1 MDLRIDMEAL
11 TGSTTD
17 PDFIALNDPAAP
29 GSPTEAPPLHGGKGR
44 LLRVAQ
50 PPVLVLGSAGGSG
63 ASTTALGLAAAVR
76 GGDSEKQVWPI
87 AVDATACGGDLAV
100 RGADAAAPASSLQ
113 VWLEFPAPYRERGTS
128 AAGCAG
134 RSSSGAAVL
143 PRTGDPLP
151 GRQSFVSVHRDLVG
165 AGWLPVYDGGA
176 PVSNKGLAP
185 LLADPTVALVIT
197 VAARAD
203 AVNRLRA
210 ALKWLDDNYG
220 HFHLA
225 DAVLVVTQQHSMP
238 VAAATEHVRAHL
250 GKWVRAVTE
259 IPFDL
264 HLAEGGPVSWHRLT
278 GETRAA
284 YARLLGELR

>member
-1 MDLRIDMEAL
+1 MVDLQIDVQAL
-11 TGSTTD
+11 TEGGD
-17 PDFIALNDPAAP
+17 PNFTPLNDPAAP
-29 GSPTEAPPLHGGKGR
+29 GSPMDFPPLHGGKGR
-44 LLRVAQ
+44 LLRVDA

-63 ASTTALGLAAAVR
+63 ASMTALGLASATRGAAEER
-76 GGDSEKQVWPI
+76 VWPI
-87 AVDATACGGDLAV
+87 VVDATACGGDVAV
-100 RGADAAAPASSLQ
+100 RGADVAAPVSSLQ
-113 VWLEFPAPYRERGTS
+113 AWLEFPSVYRERGTS

-134 RSSSGAAVL
+134 WSSSGAAVL

-151 GRQSFVSVHRDLVG
+151 NRHSFVSVHRDLLG

-185 LLADPTVALVIT
+185 LLADPTVALAIT

-225 DAVLVVTQQHSMP
+225 DAVLVVTQQHSTP
-238 VAAATEHVRAHL
+238 VAAATEHVRKHL

-264 HLAEGGPVSWHRLT
+264 HLAEGGPVAWHRLQ

>member
-1 MDLRIDMEAL
+1 MAD
-11 TGSTTD
+11 
-17 PDFIALNDPAAP
+17 
-29 GSPTEAPPLHGGKGR
+29 
-44 LLRVAQ
+44 
-50 PPVLVLGSAGGSG
+50 
-63 ASTTALGLAAAVR
+63 R
-76 GGDSEKQVWPI
+76 GGRDRLR
-87 AVDATACGGDLAV
+87 GDLAV
-100 RGADAAAPASSLQ
+100 RGADAAAAASSLQ
-113 VWLEFPAPYRERGTS
+113 AWLEFPPAYRERGTA

-134 RSSSGAAVL
+134 RASSGAAVL

-151 GRQSFVSVHRDLVG
+151 NRHSFVSVHRDLVG
-165 AGWLPVYDGGA
+165 AGWLPFYDGGA
-176 PVSNKGLAP
+176 PVSNRALAP

-220 HFHLA
+220 HFHLS
-225 DAVLVVTQQHSMP
+225 DAVLVVTQQHSTP

-278 GETRAA
+278 GGTRKA
-284 YARLLGELR
+284 YLDLLGELR